1 MRFSRGC
8 MRSLGLVLALLLAAP
23 DALLRAATTGPQLPD
38 PGRVSITR
46 EQQQQ
51 LGLKAAAEVYK
62 QMPILPDSDPLV
74 QYVRGLGHKL
84 EAVIPRQYSWPYQFH
99 VVQESDINAFALP
112 GGPIFVNVGTIR
124 AAENEAELA
133 GVMAHEMSHV
143 YMQHSIKGAQKQGT
157 AQGLGQIFGAI
168 LGSVLGGPAG
178 ALAQL
183 GAQVGAGM
191 ISMKYSRADEAQ
203 ADAVGAIIMYKAGYD
218 PHYMARFFQRLEQQ
232 VGPGGPQ
239 FLSDHPNPGNRVEAV
254 SKEIQDWPPRTYHN
268 DSPQFA
274 QARQEAQ
281 NVKAYSAQQI
291 QQMAKSGQIHNTSSP
306 AGDGRQNPAD
316 SAAMGNV
323 TLNQVMPNGSYQ
335 AYRGNGI
342 SFRYPGNWQVM
353 GGGQSLTIAP
363 PAGVAQDAVAYGMI
377 LNSLNGN
384 AASLDDVTGQLIA
397 NLQQSN
403 PGMRQ
408 LGSLQPIRVNG
419 VDGRSVDLSSTSP
432 LRRAGASEP
441 ERDWLVS
448 LAAPNGNVVYAVFIA
463 PERDFSQLRPTYEQ
477 MLRSLHLQ

>member
-1 MRFSRGC
+1 MRVSRATT
-8 MRSLGLVLALLLAAP
+8 RSLGLLLALLLAMP
-23 DALLRAATTGPQLPD
+23 DASLRAATTGPQLPD
-38 PGRVSITR
+38 PGRVSVTR
-46 EQQQQ
+46 EQQEQ
-51 LGLKAAAEVYK
+51 LGLKAAGEVYK
-62 QMPILPDSDPLV
+62 QMPVLPDSDPLV

-84 EAVIPRQYSWPYQFH
+84 EAVIPKQYSWPYQFH

-112 GGPIFVNVGTIR
+112 GGPVFVNVGTIK

-133 GVMAHEMSHV
+133 GVMAHEMAHV

-183 GAQVGAGM
+183 GAQVGAGV

-254 SKEIQDWPPRTYHN
+254 NKEIQGWPQRSYSN
-268 DSPQFA
+268 DTPQFA
-274 QARQEAQ
+274 QARQRAEGI
-281 NVKAYSAQQI
+281 KAYNAQEI
-291 QQMAKSGQIHNTSSP
+291 QQMAKNGQIHNTSSP
-306 AGDGRQNPAD
+306 AGDGRQTPEN
-316 SAAMGNV
+316 SAAIGNV

-335 AYRGNGI
+335 TYRGNGI
-342 SFRYPGNWQVM
+342 SFRYPSNWQVM

-363 PAGVAQDAVAYGMI
+363 QAGVAQDAVAYGMI
-377 LNSLNGN
+377 LSALNGN
-384 AASLDDVTGQLIA
+384 AASLDDATRQLIGG
-397 NLQQSN
+397 LQQSN
-403 PGMRQ
+403 PGMRV
-408 LGSLQPIRVNG
+408 LGNPQPIRVNG
-419 VDGRSVDLSSTSP
+419 MDGRSVDLSGTSP
-432 LRRAGASEP
+432 VRRGSAPEP

-448 LAAPNGNVVYAVFIA
+448 LATPSGNVVYAVFIA
-463 PERDFSQLRPTYEQ
+463 PDKDFSRLRPTYEQ